1 MSEIGQYLNNA
12 APKGFLSW
20 DDQQKVAHHFKLDV
34 RRVEEIALQLGIVP
48 SRYQRNQP
56 LLSCQDQLCL
66 LSSHVAVIGCGGLG
80 GHVIEGL
87 ARLGVGQLTV
97 IDPDVFEE
105 NNLNRQLLATFAT
118 LGRHKVDVAVERVAH
133 INPVVTVTSW
143 RRAFSHLEG
152 AEMLSGAT
160 VVVDALDNIAARLDL
175 SALCRDLDMP
185 LVHGAID
192 GYYGQVLSLLPP
204 DYGIET
210 LYADKVATKRLYS
223 GQGNPSFTPA
233 VVAALEVSEVVK
245 IILGRGVSLRHRL
258 LNVNLLDMEFVEVPI
273 SPSLCPG

>member
-20 DDQQKVAHHFKLDV
+20 DDQQNVAHHFKLDV

-97 IDPDVFEE
+97 QSI
-105 NNLNRQLLATFAT
+105 
-118 LGRHKVDVAVERVAH
+118 
-133 INPVVTVTSW
+133 
-143 RRAFSHLEG
+143 G
-152 AEMLSGAT
+152 ASGE
-160 VVVDALDNIAARLDL
+160 I
-175 SALCRDLDMP
+175 
-185 LVHGAID
+185 
-192 GYYGQVLSLLPP
+192 
-204 DYGIET
+204 
-210 LYADKVATKRLYS
+210 
-223 GQGNPSFTPA
+223 
-233 VVAALEVSEVVK
+233 
-245 IILGRGVSLRHRL
+245 
-258 LNVNLLDMEFVEVPI
+258 
-273 SPSLCPG
+273 